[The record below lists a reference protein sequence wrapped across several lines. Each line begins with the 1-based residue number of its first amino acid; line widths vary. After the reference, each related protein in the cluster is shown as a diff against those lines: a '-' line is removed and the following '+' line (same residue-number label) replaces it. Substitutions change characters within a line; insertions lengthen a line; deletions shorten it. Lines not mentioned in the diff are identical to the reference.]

1 MPAAHDAP
9 DVTVVTGAG
18 GWLGT
23 ALLHRLSDGGR
34 WSRPGRI
41 RAVVHRASDVL
52 TTHRISPQ
60 IDVVVA
66 DLTRRDALDQVFGD
80 LRDGRSGTVDVVHTA
95 GVIHP
100 PDVATF
106 DAVNHRGTV
115 NLLDEVGDAG
125 VRRLVHVSSNSPFGT
140 NPVPTEYFR
149 RDEPYAPY
157 LGYGWSKMHA
167 EVAVFAAIAD
177 GLDAVV
183 VRPPWFYGPNQ
194 PARQTTFFTMIRTG
208 RFPIVGDGRQRR
220 SMVYIDHLVQGVVL
234 AELVDDPPRRAW
246 WVADAEPYALQHI
259 VETVGD
265 ALRSFGYDVA
275 GRSLRVPAVVGRAA
289 EVADRFLQAS
299 GRYNSQIHV
308 LGEMDKTIAVDV
320 SETIV
325 DLGYEPEVDLL
336 EGMRRSIRWCREQGI
351 DL

>member
-1 MPAAHDAP
+1 MPAALDAS

-41 RAVVHRASDVL
+41 RAVVHRASEVL

-66 DLTRRDALDQVFGD
+66 DLTRRDSLDQVFED

-115 NLLDEVGDAG
+115 NLLDAAGDAG

-157 LGYGWSKMHA
+157 LGYGWSKMNA
-167 EVAVFAAIAD
+167 EVAVFAAITD

-234 AELVDDPPRRAW
+234 AELVDDPTRRAW
-246 WVADAEPYALQHI
+246 WVADREPYTLEHI
-259 VETVGD
+259 VDTVGE
-265 ALRSFGYDVA
+265 ALRSAGYDVA
-275 GRSLRVPAVVGRAA
+275 GRSLRVPAAVGRAA
-289 EVADRFLQAS
+289 EVADRVLQAS

-320 SETIV
+320 SATIE
-325 DLGYEPEVDLL
+325 DLGYEPEVDLF

-351 DL
+351 SL